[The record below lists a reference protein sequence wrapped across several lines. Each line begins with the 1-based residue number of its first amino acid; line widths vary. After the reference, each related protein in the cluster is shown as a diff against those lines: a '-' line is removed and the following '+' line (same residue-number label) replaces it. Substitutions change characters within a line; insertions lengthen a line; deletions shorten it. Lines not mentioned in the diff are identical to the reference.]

1 MTPPHGMGYNKAG
14 DTVEIRY
21 SRDALKF
28 LAKLDRKS
36 VDRIRAAVDG
46 LTKSPPEGD
55 IKAMQGYSDGRK
67 RLRVGGWRII
77 YKAQADGELEI
88 LFIIDIGNR
97 GDIYK

>member
-1 MTPPHGMGYNKAG
+1 ME
-14 DTVEIRY
+14 VRY

-28 LAKLDRKS
+28 MAKLDRKS

-46 LTKSPPEGD
+46 LTKAPPEGD
-55 IKAMQGYSDGRK
+55 IKPMQGYDDGRK
-67 RLRVGGWRII
+67 RLRVGGWRVI
-77 YKAQADGELEI
+77 YKYGSEGELEV